1 MKKICLFVFTFLL
14 LGNINVFAGETLH
27 QADVVEHLGEKIP
40 LNLSFTDAGGKK
52 VLLKDIINKPTV
64 IDFCYY
70 RCTGICTPLMVEL
83 ADIVAKSDLVAGRD
97 YDVLS
102 VSIDPSETPA
112 IAKQKKNTI
121 YLVINKSL
129 PANAWRFLT
138 GDSVSI
144 DKLSNAAGFNFVRQQ
159 NTYLHKGV
167 LIFVDKNGKICRY
180 LHPGYSK
187 RGDFSILPA
196 DFQMAVTET
205 SQGKVMAT
213 ITKVLQTCFT
223 FRPKGK
229 DILIFGIIF
238 FVGVITVSSVLI
250 IIKKANPSTANRNR
264 G

>member
-1 MKKICLFVFTFLL
+1 MKKLILFILSVLL
-14 LGNINVFAGETLH
+14 LVNVNLFAGETTN
-27 QADVVEHLGEKIP
+27 QADVVEHLGDKIP
-40 LNLSFTDAGGKK
+40 LNLKFTDADGNKI
-52 VLLKDIINKPTV
+52 LLKDIINKPTV

-70 RCTGICTPLMVEL
+70 RCTGICTPLMIEL
-83 ADIVAKSDLVAGRD
+83 ADVVAKSGLVAGKD

-112 IAKQKKNTI
+112 MAKQKKNTI
-121 YLVINKSL
+121 YLVINKKL
-129 PANAWRFLT
+129 PGNAWKFFT
-138 GDSVSI
+138 GDSISI
-144 DKLSNAAGFNFVRQQ
+144 DKLSDAAGFNFVRQQ

-180 LHPGYSK
+180 LHPGYTS

-196 DFQMAVTET
+196 DFNMAVMET
-205 SQGKVMAT
+205 SKGKTMAT

-229 DILIFGIIF
+229 DVLIFSVIF
-238 FVGVITVSSVLI
+238 FVGVITVSSVLL

>member
-1 MKKICLFVFTFLL
+1 MKKFIWFIFSFSLL
-14 LGNINVFAGETLH
+14 LSFNLFAGETAH

-40 LNLSFTDAGGKK
+40 LDLKFTDSEGKQ
-52 VLLKDIINKPTV
+52 LMLKNIINKPTI

-83 ADIVAKSDLVAGRD
+83 ADVVAKSNLIAGKD
-97 YDVLS
+97 YDVMS
-102 VSIDPSETPA
+102 ISIDPSEKPA
-112 IAKQKKNTI
+112 DAKQKKNTI
-121 YLVINKSL
+121 YLVINKKIPQS
-129 PANAWRFLT
+129 AWRFFT
-138 GDSVSI
+138 GDSLSI
-144 DKLSNAAGFNFVRQQ
+144 DKLSNAAGFNFVRQH

-180 LHPGYSK
+180 LHPGYSSK
-187 RGDFSILPA
+187 GDFSILPA
-196 DFQMAVTET
+196 DFQMAVMET
-205 SQGKVMAT
+205 SKGKVMAT

-229 DILIFGIIF
+229 DILIFGVIF
-238 FVGVITVSSVLI
+238 FVGVITVSSVLL